1 MEYDVPDPAGDPVTI
16 FDAARAVVVQ
26 VISLEMPEEAIARL
40 SEMQEIVGPLFSDI
54 TLHHTRKQS
63 REGVHGKQET
73 EWRGY
78 EKEWQD
84 IFELTTNM
92 PAVKRSLMV
101 FPVKRVEPLVKKSA
115 NDALAR
121 RKAAVEYV
129 TMKEIFD

>member
-1 MEYDVPDPAGDPVTI
+1 MKYEVPDPAGDSVALFHP
-16 FDAARAVVVQ
+16 ARAVVVQ

-54 TLHHTRKQS
+54 ALHDTREQS
-63 REGVHGKQET
+63 GQRVNRKEEA
-73 EWRGY
+73 ERRGY
-78 EKEWQD
+78 EKEGQD
-84 IFELTTNM
+84 IFDFTTNM

-101 FPVKRVEPLVKKSA
+101 FPMKRVKPLVKKSA

-129 TMKEIFD
+129 TMKQIFD